1 VSTYGRIALWC
12 GLLVFLQPALADPV
26 VIEVPGEKWRLKFD
40 GPAFAQIEV
49 PKTTRGHVYTGN
61 AGRFNLSLHVEA
73 PYCEGG
79 DSARNLFKCFAGR
92 LQSNP
97 YLVIDTMKVRSAAD
111 GVQVTYVVEAPLGG
125 KKVAA
130 FNLNYL
136 FARDGKWADLHISAV
151 DFSREDLEA
160 VTAML
165 SSLEFVESTQ

>member
-1 VSTYGRIALWC
+1 MNAFRKIALWPV
-12 GLLVFLQPALADPV
+12 LLVFVQPALADPV
-26 VIEVPGEKWRLKFD
+26 VIDVPGEKWRLKFD
-40 GPAFAQIEV
+40 GPAFTRLDV
-49 PKTTRGHVYTGN
+49 PTTTQGHVYTGN
-61 AGRFNLSLHVEA
+61 AGRFNLSLHVEE

-92 LQSNP
+92 LQSNK
-97 YLVIDTMKVRSAAD
+97 YLLIDTLKVRSAAD
-111 GVQVTYVVEAPLGG
+111 GVQVTYVVEAPFGG

-136 FARDGKWADLHISAV
+136 FARDGKWADLHISVV

-165 SSLEFVESTQ
+165 SSLEFVESAQ